1 MLDTIGG
8 FVAPGYERVRAEF
21 TQLFRRGWNH
31 GASYCAY
38 SDGRPVVRLWGGVRD
53 PGAADSAP
61 YDDKTLQLV
70 ASATKFVESLCI
82 ALLCDRGLLTFGD
95 RIERHWPGFGGG
107 DERKAAVTVRQL
119 MMHRAGLAA
128 FDTPL
133 TEPVLASPDALRA
146 FLERQPLTPELFQ
159 PEPAGGE
166 RWRHQSPAPP
176 QAYHA
181 IARGVYAGALL
192 RQVDPAHRTLG
203 RFFQEEIAG
212 PLGIDFFIGLPEAQ
226 EPRVS
231 PTHADAG
238 AMMALL
244 APPGA
249 AAGAGAGAGAIDR
262 SDPRYQL
269 FDYELEFLRRLLFDR
284 QSLQARGLSALSF
297 ADVPP
302 QALANHRKT
311 RAYELPS
318 SSGVGS
324 ADALARLAALC
335 AGGGTLAGTRIFA
348 HPETLLD
355 AAECADQY
363 AVDGFMLTPIAFTQG
378 GFARLVATDDA
389 CTPTIGWGGA
399 GGQMVRY
406 NSELGLACA
415 YVTNTLGVRMAMH
428 DPRANLL
435 LRATLDCARR
445 ERLPKKQDQH

>member
-1 MLDTIGG
+1 MLDTISG
-8 FVAPGYERVRAEF
+8 FVAPGYEQVREEF
-21 TQLFRRGWNH
+21 TQLFARGWDR

-38 SDGRPVVRLWGGVRD
+38 SGGRPVVRLWGGVRD
-53 PGAADSAP
+53 PAAPDSAP
-61 YDDKTLQLV
+61 YDERTLQLV
-70 ASATKFVESLCI
+70 ASVTKFVESLCI
-82 ALLCDRGLLTFGD
+82 ALLVDRGLLDWGD
-95 RIERHWPGFGGG
+95 RIEHHWRGFGGG

-128 FDTPL
+128 FNAPL
-133 TEPVLASPDALRA
+133 TDPVLANPDALRL
-146 FLERQPLTPELFQ
+146 FLEAQPLIPELFQ
-159 PEPAGGE
+159 PEPVGGE

-181 IARGVYAGALL
+181 ISRGVYAGTLL

-212 PLGIDFFIGLPEAQ
+212 PLGLDFWIGLPEAQ
-226 EPRVS
+226 EPRLS

-244 APPGA
+244 RPTGSA
-249 AAGAGAGAGAIDR
+249 AAAASIDP

-269 FDYELEFLRRLLFDR
+269 FDYELEFLRRLVFDR
-284 QSLQARGLSALSF
+284 ESLQSRGLNALSF
-297 ADVPP
+297 SGVPP

-318 SSGVGS
+318 SNGVGS

-335 AGGGTLAGTRIFA
+335 TGGGTLAGTRIFA
-348 HPETLLD
+348 HPETLLH
-355 AAECADQY
+355 AAVCAEKY
-363 AVDGFMLTPIAFTQG
+363 APDGFMLTPIAFTQG
-378 GFARLVATDDA
+378 GFARLAATDDA

-415 YVTNTLGVRMAMH
+415 YVTNSLGARMAMH
-428 DPRANLL
+428 DPRPNLL
-435 LRATLDCARR
+435 LRTTLDCARR
-445 ERLPKKQDQH
+445 AAA